1 MLNSNVETF
10 DLSCYTRFNLQ
21 PSHDIPISSMLWCD
35 RLYSQKGKK
44 LIVRT
49 CYYLSFILKY
59 KNSNSQ
65 YNNVTSGGRFCKLI
79 FNSYQKFLCSKP
91 DALLFCVLDL
101 CRRQTAY
108 HIPEMTDIA
117 HVWHCEASI
126 NVKKSK
132 CDGVIHVNFCWK
144 SAGSIISG
152 HLYPM
157 TIYIRCQC

>member
-1 MLNSNVETF
+1 MVCFPGLG
-10 DLSCYTRFNLQ
+10 
-21 PSHDIPISSMLWCD
+21 PSDIHDIPIWSMLWCD

-65 YNNVTSGGRFCKLI
+65 CNNVTSGGRFCKLI

-101 CRRQTAY
+101 CLCRRQTAY

-126 NVKKSK
+126 NVKKNQS
-132 CDGVIHVNFCWK
+132 VTAWFMW
-144 SAGSIISG
+144 ISVEKAQDP
-152 HLYPM
+152 LFLVTCTLSPS
-157 TIYIRCQC
+157 T

>member
-1 MLNSNVETF
+1 MVCFPGLG
-10 DLSCYTRFNLQ
+10 
-21 PSHDIPISSMLWCD
+21 PSDIHDIPIWSMLWCD

-65 YNNVTSGGRFCKLI
+65 CNNVTSGGRFCKLI

-91 DALLFCVLDL
+91 DALLFCVHDL

-117 HVWHCEASI
+117 HVWHCEAPI
-126 NVKKSK
+126 NVKKIKVWRRDSCEFLLK
-132 CDGVIHVNFCWK
+132 KRRIHYFWSLVPHD
-144 SAGSIISG
+144 
-152 HLYPM
+152 HL
-157 TIYIRCQC
+157 RCQY